1 MGLAAWRVA
10 GLEEEGGGRGDLR
23 ITQALGDA
31 AGTAGAVAL
40 DRPEAVQTAI
50 ADLGD
55 GLDADLWLY
64 KDGALAGTSTPVL
77 GELGLVD
84 PLLQARMFERLTLQ
98 DEIEA
103 TADGQ
108 AAGRPIRIGYRV
120 LSAGPPETEAVLAA
134 PQLIDDEVVRR
145 QQTDLALGLVLATLA
160 RLAPAV
166 YLAGLA
172 GRMLARPVAAL
183 RDAALAVGRGVVP
196 PAFGPSPPREVEPVI
211 TAFERMAA
219 DLRRSPTAPE

>member
-23 ITQALGDA
+23 ITQPLGDA

-40 DRPEAVQTAI
+40 DRPEAVQTVI
-50 ADLGD
+50 ADLG
-55 GLDADLWLY
+55 GRLDADLWVY
-64 KDGALAGTSTPVL
+64 KEGARAGTSTPVL

-84 PLLQARMFERLTLQ
+84 PLRQARMFERLTLQ

-134 PQLIDDEVVRR
+134 PQLIDDEVVRP
-145 QQTDLALGLVLATLA
+145 QQTDPALGLVLATLA
-160 RLAPAV
+160 RLAAARYP
-166 YLAGLA
+166 AGLA
-172 GRMLARPVAAL
+172 GRLLAPPAAAL
-183 RDAALAVGRGVVP
+183 RDAALSGGRGAGP
-196 PAFGPSPPREVEPVI
+196 PPLRPPPPPR
-211 TAFERMAA
+211 R
-219 DLRRSPTAPE
+219 